1 MRLIPKNSSTPI
13 EYHKFLETLPRNQRL
28 TPESEYHTYRYW
40 QLHNKPKNF
49 KEGINK
55 GMYHKFSDGW
65 HANSVAFNQKTG
77 NYEGMKPLT
86 HETLDFEING
96 TTGSDF

>member
-1 MRLIPKNSSTPI
+1 MMKLIPKNSSTPI

-49 KEGINK
+49 
-55 GMYHKFSDGW
+55 
-65 HANSVAFNQKTG
+65 
-77 NYEGMKPLT
+77 
-86 HETLDFEING
+86 
-96 TTGSDF
+96 